1 MGLGFPAHHVL
12 VPAFQLSHLVIRQI
26 ILAMEMQLDQKGPY
40 GFEHTGVPLV
50 LDHPDDLG
58 PQLNGG
64 HGGVVGWVKLGMT
77 GAFRKG
83 GPWQH
88 LGHLQGQWHGT
99 SPERSIFG
107 TQPPA
112 MGAVSLRTE
121 LSDLIRK
128 EKNDSLLEVLKSI
141 LSGGSGNTLLR
152 AKLTSRALKAEE
164 DLATGRILGTDEV
177 RARLAERR
185 KR

>member
-1 MGLGFPAHHVL
+1 
-12 VPAFQLSHLVIRQI
+12 
-26 ILAMEMQLDQKGPY
+26 
-40 GFEHTGVPLV
+40 
-50 LDHPDDLG
+50 
-58 PQLNGG
+58 
-64 HGGVVGWVKLGMT
+64 
-77 GAFRKG
+77 
-83 GPWQH
+83 
-88 LGHLQGQWHGT
+88 
-99 SPERSIFG
+99 
-107 TQPPA
+107 

-141 LSGGSGNTLLR
+141 LSGGSGNALLR

>member
-1 MGLGFPAHHVL
+1 
-12 VPAFQLSHLVIRQI
+12 
-26 ILAMEMQLDQKGPY
+26 
-40 GFEHTGVPLV
+40 
-50 LDHPDDLG
+50 
-58 PQLNGG
+58 
-64 HGGVVGWVKLGMT
+64 
-77 GAFRKG
+77 
-83 GPWQH
+83 
-88 LGHLQGQWHGT
+88 
-99 SPERSIFG
+99 
-107 TQPPA
+107 

-164 DLATGRILGTDEV
+164 DLATGRILGTHEV